1 MNIEYYK
8 PKNKILQKY
17 VDGYYFIQEDKQ
29 SGSIEYE
36 TFPNNNIYYT
46 INRNTSINEQTDKI
60 SLDSSDNNSHVG
72 SLVLSYSKP
81 LRVFYTHLLDEIT
94 ICFKPLGIFHFDVT
108 NFNSVNKK
116 TLIHYNLFEDIT
128 EFSAKLFDLT
138 VNEKAIELEKYL
150 ISKLIEV
157 DLSFMENIIT
167 DVEDEIKI
175 EDISAKY
182 SISRQYL
189 NRIFKKYLG
198 KSPSEY
204 RKIYRFRNSLLN
216 KKESKNLTELSST
229 DYYDQSHFIKEF
241 KSITK
246 LKPSQFFKEVEINSQ
261 TIFIFFD

>member
-29 SGSIEYE
+29 SGSVEYE
-36 TFPNNNIYYT
+36 TFPNNNFFYT
-46 INRNTSINEQTDKI
+46 INKNTIVKEEKENI
-60 SLDSSDNNSHVG
+60 FLSSSNDNTIIG

-81 LRVFYTHLLDEIT
+81 MRIFYTHLFDEIT

-108 NFNSVNKK
+108 DFNSESKK
-116 TLIHYNLFEDIT
+116 TLIDYNLFEDIT

-138 VNEKAIELEKYL
+138 MNEKAIGLEKYL

-157 DLSFMENIIT
+157 DLSFMENIIR
-167 DVEDEIKI
+167 DVENEIKI
-175 EDISAKY
+175 EDISTKY

-189 NRIFKKYLG
+189 NRIFKKHLG

-204 RKIYRFRNSLLN
+204 RKVYRFRNSLLN
-216 KKESKNLTELSST
+216 KKDSKNLTELSSN
-229 DYYDQSHFIKEF
+229 DYYDQSHFIKDF

-246 LKPSQFFKEVEINSQ
+246 LKPNQFFKEVDLEKD
-261 TIFIFFD
+261 TLLKFFD